1 MSARP
6 AEHLIHGVDG
16 PIVIVTGRVA
26 AYLNRYAGLDAYR
39 RANRGADAEVD
50 QALQALRRADL
61 WWRESATGTK
71 KAPEPELDASFEW
84 LSTTQAGT
92 QLGVTDRAIRK
103 AIDEGRLKALRV
115 DDRWRISRTDFEHYR
130 AGRSTR

>member
-1 MSARP
+1 MRARP
-6 AEHLIHGVDG
+6 VEHLIHGQHG
-16 PIVIVTGRVA
+16 PIIIVTARVA
-26 AYLNRYAGLDAYR
+26 AYLNRHAGLDEYR
-39 RANRGADAEVD
+39 RATRGADAEVD
-50 QALQALRRADL
+50 LALQGFRMLDM

-130 AGRSTR
+130 AGRSTQ